1 MIVFLLAVIAGTLL
15 FGAHTILTAFGI
27 AGGIAGSI
35 AALVAL
41 IAVGGLLCACIV
53 SARDRLQEMQ
63 SVTTGARKA
72 VLIALEPV
80 PFIAAIFAGLWLL
93 ATIAST
99 LGV

>member
-27 AGGIAGSI
+27 AGGI